1 MTIDTVQQGQALC
14 QALALGA
21 LFGLLYDLFRILRV
35 RVKLPVVGP
44 LLDLVFW
51 LVATGTLFLWS
62 QGAWG
67 GQIRFYGALFCMAG
81 GGVYFWVISPW
92 FLKLGYFMA
101 DIVTFLLGILTFP
114 LALGRAVL
122 KKSENL
128 RKIPF
133 FPREMV

>member
-67 GQIRFYGALFCMAG
+67 GQIRFYGALFCMGDQPLVFEAG
-81 GGVYFWVISPW
+81 LLYGGYRHLPFGNFDLPAGPREGC
-92 FLKLGYFMA
+92 F
-101 DIVTFLLGILTFP
+101 
-114 LALGRAVL
+114 
-122 KKSENL
+122 KKI
-128 RKIPF
+128 RKTCEKYLSF
-133 FPREMV
+133 RREMV

>member
-67 GQIRFYGALFCMAG
+67 DRSVSTAPCSAWRGE
-81 GGVYFWVISPW
+81 
-92 FLKLGYFMA
+92 GY
-101 DIVTFLLGILTFP
+101 TSG
-114 LALGRAVL
+114 
-122 KKSENL
+122 
-128 RKIPF
+128 
-133 FPREMV
+133 

>member
-1 MTIDTVQQGQALC
+1 M
-14 QALALGA
+14 
-21 LFGLLYDLFRILRV
+21 
-35 RVKLPVVGP
+35 KLPVVGP

-92 FLKLGYFMA
+92 FLKLGYLPAGPREGCF
-101 DIVTFLLGILTFP
+101 
-114 LALGRAVL
+114 
-122 KKSENL
+122 KKI
-128 RKIPF
+128 RKTCEKYLSF
-133 FPREMV
+133 RREMV